1 MEFWK
6 MAFKFYWVTAEDLR
20 IAVKTEKNPFGEITP
35 NEYEE
40 ITGIP
45 F

>member
-6 MAFKFYWVTAEDLR
+6 MAFKFYWVTVEDLR
-20 IAVKTEKNPFGEITP
+20 IVVKIEKTSKREITP
-35 NEYEE
+35 DEYEE